1 MSDDGYY
8 QSFLNRDRLIHIV
21 DSDPATCESLS
32 VLFRLEGFQTH
43 FSVEASSFIASL
55 DRRMPDA
62 VVLNLKVG
70 PVEGLTL
77 LQRIKAMHRGTPVFM
92 LTESAQLEAAITAMK
107 MGASD
112 VLQKPVDT
120 DHLLNS
126 VRDGLRRDVHL
137 SPVHRGRRPIEVRG
151 FAQLTPR
158 EREVL
163 QLISNGQSN
172 KEAGLELGISPR
184 TVEVHRARV
193 MGNSAP
199 ATLPIS
205 CALSWQADLHHWH
218 RPPGAISNHVS
229 KPGSSA

>member
-1 MSDDGYY
+1 
-8 QSFLNRDRLIHIV
+8 
-21 DSDPATCESLS
+21 
-32 VLFRLEGFQTH
+32 
-43 FSVEASSFIASL
+43 
-55 DRRMPDA
+55 MPDA

-163 QLISNGQSN
+163 QLISNGQSS

-193 MGNSAP
+193 MEKLGAPQHCRSHAHCLGRLTFTIGTARLAPFRITSANP
-199 ATLPIS
+199 ARLPS
-205 CALSWQADLHHWH
+205 RRS
-218 RPPGAISNHVS
+218 
-229 KPGSSA
+229 